1 MWTLLLLI
9 TVCGITEAFPQTPP
23 AVQKRFLM
31 QQLYGEWMVC
41 HSTDPLQMNSMI
53 IYLYPD
59 YQIEMIRRHSIG
71 PFITESRST
80 GSISIP
86 HLECSVSLEDK
97 VSEFH
102 PICQDRIAIRFQEK
116 RNSVVSIFG
125 ISFVLSKKQDIS
137 PRIVCMDLHLIGRDD
152 IYLTTPKTGFHLIRS
167 RRMNL
172 PSGTISFSSLL
183 ATQLIGLFICKI
195 VDILIHSIHS
205 S

>member
-1 MWTLLLLI
+1 MVIIVLYMIMMCT
-9 TVCGITEAFPQTPP
+9 TSRAFQPTPP
-23 AVQKRFLM
+23 VQKQFVM

-53 IYLYPD
+53 VYLYPD

-102 PICQDRIAIRFQEK
+102 PICKDRIAIRFQEK

-125 ISFVLSKKQDIS
+125 ISFVLSKKQEIS

-172 PSGTISFSSLL
+172 PSGTTSFSSLL

-195 VDILIHSIHS
+195 VDSVIHSFHS
-205 S
+205 